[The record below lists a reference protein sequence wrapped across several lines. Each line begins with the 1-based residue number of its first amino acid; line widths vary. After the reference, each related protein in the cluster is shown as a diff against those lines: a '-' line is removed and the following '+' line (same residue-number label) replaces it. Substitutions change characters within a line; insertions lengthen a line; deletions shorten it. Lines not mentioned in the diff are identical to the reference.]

1 MFGETD
7 YDLSRQYASV
17 PMEEQL
23 EALGKG
29 IDAGKVLCG
38 VVVSVTFFL
47 FIRDAIFATWQLMP

>member
-1 MFGETD
+1 
-7 YDLSRQYASV
+7 
-17 PMEEQL
+17 MEEQL

-47 FIRDAIFATWQLMP
+47 FIRDVAFSSWQLIP

>member
-47 FIRDAIFATWQLMP
+47 FIRDVVFSSWQLIP